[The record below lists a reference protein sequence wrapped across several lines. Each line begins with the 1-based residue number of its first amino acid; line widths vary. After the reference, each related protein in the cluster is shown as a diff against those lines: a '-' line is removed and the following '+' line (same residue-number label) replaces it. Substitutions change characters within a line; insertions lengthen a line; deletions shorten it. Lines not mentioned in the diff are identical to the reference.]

1 MKTRDQKHD
10 NKFSMRIARWW
21 VKVIDWAEDIDF
33 GEICLNVFLVLLIG
47 GTIFGLGYLAIH
59 KSSKEKTADSSLDT
73 VAVVEEQ
80 ITVVKKQC
88 NKSCTVDWDLDTIT
102 ILAPNEKG
110 YKLHFKGKVPYF
122 LTIDNLDSVQ

>member
-10 NKFSMRIARWW
+10 DKFSQRAARWW

-33 GEICLNVFLVLLIG
+33 GEICLNAFLVLLIG
-47 GTIFGLGYLAIH
+47 GTIFGVGYLAIH
-59 KSSKEKTADSSLDT
+59 KSPKEKVDTTAADS
-73 VAVVEEQ
+73 AVVEKHCKE
-80 ITVVKKQC
+80 C
-88 NKSCTVDWDLDTIT
+88 AKSCAVDWDLDTIT
-102 ILAPNEKG
+102 VLAPNEKG

>member
-47 GTIFGLGYLAIH
+47 GTIFGVGYLAIH
-59 KSSKEKTADSSLDT
+59 KSSKDKVDTIAADST
-73 VAVVEEQ
+73 VAEKHCEQ
-80 ITVVKKQC
+80 C
-88 NKSCTVDWDLDTIT
+88 AKSCAVDWDLDTIT
-102 ILAPNEKG
+102 VLAPNEKG
-110 YKLHFKGKVPYF
+110 YKLHFKGKIPYY
-122 LTIDNLDSVQ
+122 LTIENLDSIQ

>member
-10 NKFSMRIARWW
+10 DKFSQRAARWW

-33 GEICLNVFLVLLIG
+33 GEICLNVFFVLLIG
-47 GTIFGLGYLAIH
+47 GTIFGIGYLATH
-59 KSSKEKTADSSLDT
+59 KSSKEKVDTIVADST
-73 VAVVEEQ
+73 VVE
-80 ITVVKKQC
+80 KQC
-88 NKSCTVDWDLDTIT
+88 KECAKSCAIDWDLDTIT

-122 LTIDNLDSVQ
+122 LTIENLDTVQ